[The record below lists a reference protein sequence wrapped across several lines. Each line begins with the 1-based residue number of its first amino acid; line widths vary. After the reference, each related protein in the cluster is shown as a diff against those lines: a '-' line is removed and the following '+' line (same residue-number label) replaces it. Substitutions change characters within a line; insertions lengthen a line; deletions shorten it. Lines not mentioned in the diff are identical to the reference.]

1 MKIIVLSFL
10 IFLFQFQ
17 AVIAEKS
24 LSEKESPNIENNEF
38 NSSQKKK
45 LKEAQAFISE
55 GYYESALEIL
65 LILEKE
71 IKNPNIN
78 YHIGICYINISVN
91 QDIAIDYLSRA
102 SEGISTEANGSYK
115 EVQAPIE
122 TYFFLGKAY
131 HLNNNYDM
139 AINFFEKYKEN
150 LVSEQREERKNAE
163 HQIKM
168 CETAKQMTKNPQ
180 EIERKTIG
188 AQINTK
194 SYEFPIAYIAEE
206 NLIVYSSTKRNNVKS
221 TTNQQNIYIAKFDEE
236 NNTWEEP
243 IKYIDHTCKIKANQ
257 SCQNEFF
264 FNKKGDIYSTKY
276 IDGNWTEPQKLDKSI
291 NSKSNEIQACLS
303 PTGTRLYF
311 VSDREGGY
319 GGYDIWY
326 CEKFGDKWGPAVN
339 AGSEI
344 NTEFDEISPYIA
356 SDGISLYFSSNG
368 HNSMGGF
375 DVFISI
381 LFDGFWTDAENLG
394 YPLNTSEDDVFYI
407 ISTDEKSA
415 YYSSTKE
422 NAVGKKDIYFI
433 RH

>member
-1 MKIIVLSFL
+1 MRIFVLSFL
-10 IFLFQFQ
+10 ICFFLFQS
-17 AVIAEKS
+17 VIAEKS
-24 LSEKESPNIENNEF
+24 PSEKENTNLENNEF
-38 NSSQKKK
+38 NSSQKKQ
-45 LKEAQAFISE
+45 LKEAQGYISE
-55 GYYESALEIL
+55 GYYEYALEIL
-65 LILEKE
+65 LKLEKE

-78 YHIGICYINISVN
+78 YHIGICYVNVSVN

-102 SEGISTEANGSYK
+102 SEGINPEANGSYK
-115 EVQAPIE
+115 EVEAPIE

-131 HLNNNYDM
+131 HLSNNYDM
-139 AINFFEKYKEN
+139 AISFFEKYKEN
-150 LVSEQREERKNAE
+150 LDPEQIQERKKAE
-163 HQIKM
+163 HHVKM
-168 CETAKQMTKNPQ
+168 CETAKEMIKNPQ
-180 EIERKTIG
+180 DVEPQTLG
-188 AQINTK
+188 TDINTK
-194 SYEFPIAYIAEE
+194 ACEFPIAYIAEE
-206 NLIVYSSTKRNNVKS
+206 NLIVYSSVKRNNVKNS
-221 TTNQQNIYIAKFDEE
+221 TNQQNIYIAKYNEETESWDE
-236 NNTWEEP
+236 P
-243 IKYIDHTCKIKANQ
+243 LKYSEQTAKLKANQ
-257 SCQNEFF
+257 QSQNEFF
-264 FNKKGDIYSTKY
+264 FSKKGNIYSTKY
-276 IDGNWTEPQKLDKSI
+276 IEGNWTEPQKLDKNI
-291 NSKSNEIQACLS
+291 NSKNNEIQACLS

-326 CEKFGDKWGPAVN
+326 CEKFGDKWGPAIN
-339 AGSEI
+339 AGPEI

-375 DVFISI
+375 DVFVSI

-433 RH
+433 RY